1 MPIKNTV
8 KTDMKENLLMRDYTE
23 NPRISGDY
31 ATPDAYERFLQ
42 ENIGLIHK
50 VLNPYRGLDDYDD
63 LFQEACLGIFK
74 ALLTY
79 DSSRGTKLTSYAFTC
94 AQNQVRMYLRTNNAK
109 CRAGESVSLETWD
122 GNIENQNRL
131 LESILSSRC
140 QLRSEEGIDNKVY
153 MRLAFQAAMGVVKNE
168 LDKTAQITIYRFIDG
183 APQNKTAEML
193 GISQSAV
200 SKAFTHALV
209 HLRARMTDL
218 GFVELA

>member
-183 APQNKTAEML
+183 APQIDTP
-193 GISQSAV
+193 
-200 SKAFTHALV
+200 HA
-209 HLRARMTDL
+209 
-218 GFVELA
+218 

>member
-1 MPIKNTV
+1 
-8 KTDMKENLLMRDYTE
+8 MRDYAE
-23 NPRISGDY
+23 NPRSSAGQNSGDY
-31 ATPDAYERFLQ
+31 ATSETYEKFFQ
-42 ENIGLIHK
+42 ENMGLIHK
-50 VLNPYRGLDDYDD
+50 VLNPYRGLDEYDD
-63 LFQEACLGIFK
+63 LFQEACLGVFK

-183 APQNKTAEML
+183 APQIDTP
-193 GISQSAV
+193 
-200 SKAFTHALV
+200 HA
-209 HLRARMTDL
+209 
-218 GFVELA
+218 